1 MIEAAQI
8 RAARALLGLGQVEL
22 AELAELGINTV
33 KRVELSEE
41 VTGSARTLWKI
52 QTALEWAGVEFIPAD
67 ETKGP
72 GVRLKHRT
80 GRHAK
85 RSRAR
90 AGGQIKGAEGAR
102 RSTLTVGRSRK
113 K

>member
-1 MIEAAQI
+1 MVKAAQI

-52 QTALEWAGVEFIPAD
+52 QTALESAGVEFIPAD

-72 GVRLKHRT
+72 GVRLKHHTTKR
-80 GRHAK
+80 AK
-85 RSRAR
+85 RAPAR
-90 AGGQIKGAEGAR
+90 TKKG
-102 RSTLTVGRSRK
+102 
-113 K
+113 

>member
-33 KRVELSEE
+33 KRVELSKEI
-41 VTGSARTLWKI
+41 TGTARTLWKI
-52 QTALEWAGVEFIPAD
+52 QTALESAGVEFIPAD
-67 ETKGP
+67 EIKGA

-80 GRHAK
+80 TKPTGRAP
-85 RSRAR
+85 A
-90 AGGQIKGAEGAR
+90 
-102 RSTLTVGRSRK
+102 RK
-113 K
+113 KKG